1 MCRVRLADRPRFSS
15 GKIYLGRLSRS
26 ISRRVSSGVRAR
38 VMSLDSPPNGIAFPC
53 TPPFISWSMVCVGVL
68 GLPGAAA
75 FGGGAFPSA
84 LSSARALWTAPST
97 AMADNMIPACFIAP
111 LLRKRKRPRQGSR
124 LAFRPRTQGKGLPWI
139 VGRQPEVRSKPTTRA
154 GVAPPVVALIT
165 RCSIDR
171 SDLKRP
177 IDPSGARHPTGAA
190 RPAFT
195 NTSGGDA
202 NSGSD
207 GDAGSGHTRKR
218 GAHSA
223 TRLAVWHRLP
233 VGQSCLYSGV
243 GLDRNSADFAPL
255 RPNWRSRV

>member
-1 MCRVRLADRPRFSS
+1 MPASASRSPPFSS
-15 GKIYLGRLSRS
+15 GKVYLGRLSRS

-75 FGGGAFPSA
+75 FAGGAFPSA

-154 GVAPPVVALIT
+154 GGAAGGCPNNPML
-165 RCSIDR
+165 DR
-171 SDLKRP
+171 SFRLSV
-177 IDPSGARHPTGAA
+177 PSTR
-190 RPAFT
+190 
-195 NTSGGDA
+195 
-202 NSGSD
+202 
-207 GDAGSGHTRKR
+207 AGPGTQ
-218 GAHSA
+218 
-223 TRLAVWHRLP
+223 LA
-233 VGQSCLYSGV
+233 
-243 GLDRNSADFAPL
+243 L
-255 RPNWRSRV
+255 RVPRFHQYQWR